1 MNEFN
6 NLEKVKKLFDDVK
19 GNTKENIYFVAYK
32 DMQKSSGMVSGME
45 YPYEGLLINQNENGI
60 GLFYLNQSGLVL
72 TQNIEKMTL
81 DKDSYTFISNDEI
94 SEIKIKNYALLNSKV
109 KRIEIKTNNKKNYKL
124 FAKIQEKSIPYQQE
138 NFTKFIEKYSK

>member
-6 NLEKVKKLFDDVK
+6 NLEKVKKLFDDVN